1 MLTPNNFKSY
11 LDQFNKLIAEGE
23 AMYKAI
29 KVIPGEFSQRRSP
42 SFDQPP
48 DRYVISFDDSPIQG
62 PDRYVL
68 DGNYDWEKWQTNYKL
83 LLEQVIPLTS
93 SQRTSLIEVSSGS
106 NLKTNLETHLS
117 KLKAVKENYEKGWLI
132 SSQSALGSFSLED
145 VSKLLTQVP
154 AGLRRWTWEEK
165 PRTKG
170 GTPRQWYIENEYHV
184 QNLLYFLLAA
194 VFADIR
200 EEEYTRSVGPKKPR
214 VDLEIPS
221 LKLVIEIKFWYRKD
235 NPQKIIEEIAADTSL
250 YLAQGS
256 PHEQIIAFIWDDS
269 RRTEEHDLLKSGLKN
284 LKGIFDV
291 VIVSRPGRM
300 PDNTSVINEEDN
312 E

>member
-1 MLTPNNFKSY
+1 MLTSNNFKRY
-11 LDQFNKLIAEGE
+11 LAQFNELIAEGE

-29 KVIPGEFSQRRSP
+29 KVTPGEWYSP
-42 SFDQPP
+42 AGYSIFREPP
-48 DRYVISFDDSPIQG
+48 RQG
-62 PDRYVL
+62 PERYVL
-68 DGNYDWEKWQTNYKL
+68 EGDYDWQKWQTNYKL
-83 LLEQVIPLTS
+83 LLDQVIPLTS
-93 SQRTSLIEVSSGS
+93 SQRTLIEESSGWD
-106 NLKTNLETHLS
+106 LKTNLKAHLS
-117 KLKAVKENYEKGWLI
+117 NLKAVKETYEKQLFS

-145 VSKLLTQVP
+145 VSKLLKRVP
-154 AGLRRWTWEEK
+154 AGLKRWTWEGK
-165 PRTKG
+165 SRTQG

-194 VFADIR
+194 VFVDII
-200 EEEYTRSVGPKKPR
+200 EEEYSGSVGQKKPR
-214 VDLEIPS
+214 VDLVIPS
-221 LKLVIEIKFWYRKD
+221 LKLVIEIKFWYGKD
-235 NPQKIIEEIAADTSL
+235 KPQRIIEEIAEDTSL

-256 PHEQIIAFIWDDS
+256 PHEQMIAFIWDDS

-300 PDNTSVINEEDN
+300 PDNTSLINEQDN